1 MRLVVSRFT
10 IEMSGDW
17 FPPIRTFFFYSDS
30 FFSLFSSFQRTKD
43 WRRLNGDIIIW
54 RREREQ
60 KKKKKRERNRN
71 RWTIGYFNIGIREIQ
86 SITFRIFICIH
97 IDPLTFIYKDIAMLR
112 LTVHACI
119 SLSLVKRIKR
129 SKTSHN
135 EIYIHIIINHSW

>member
-1 MRLVVSRFT
+1 
-10 IEMSGDW
+10 MSGDW

-30 FFSLFSSFQRTKD
+30 FFFLFSSFRRTKD
-43 WRRLNGDIIIW
+43 WRRLNGEIIIR
-54 RREREQ
+54 RRENRRR
-60 KKKKKRERNRN
+60 KKRERNRN

-97 IDPLTFIYKDIAMLR
+97 IDPLTFISKDIAVLW